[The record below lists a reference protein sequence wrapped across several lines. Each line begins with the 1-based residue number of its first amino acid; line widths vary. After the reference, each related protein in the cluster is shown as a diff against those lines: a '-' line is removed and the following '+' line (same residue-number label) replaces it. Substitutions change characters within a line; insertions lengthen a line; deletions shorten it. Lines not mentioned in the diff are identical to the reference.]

1 MSIFFNLRLM
11 KKFLFLIIILIFSN
25 HSFADE
31 ELINLINEKLIEI
44 GEFKEPREYPEGFL
58 KTTAK
63 KCKDLK
69 FICIQDKAVKEM
81 SLRFKRTDKYNDKN
95 PGNQV
100 YAMAHFELFFM
111 NKLRKDRNSLKK
123 FKENWPEKK
132 INADKIVSLIKLNE
146 TRKMMRNALGL
157 NMNNSIEEVIDTYW
171 TLGDFLQLGE
181 TKVEKV
187 DKDLLKRKRILSE
200 YKSMVSSL
208 KRNLET
214 QDLQRAYEFLEKK

>member
-1 MSIFFNLRLM
+1 M

-44 GEFKEPREYPEGFL
+44 GEFKEPRKYPEGFL

-100 YAMAHFELFFM
+100 YAMAHFELFFL

-181 TKVEKV
+181 TKIEKV